1 MAPAQRTVRTA
12 SLDIAYEE
20 TGPADGMPVI
30 LSHGFPDDARTWD
43 GVAGPLAASGF
54 RVLVPMLRG
63 YGYTRI
69 IGDNTP
75 RSGQQA
81 ALGADLIA
89 LMDALRIERALL
101 AGYDWGGRASCIV
114 SALWPE
120 RVAGLVSVGGY
131 NIQDIAACFAPAPA
145 ASELAY
151 WYIWYFNMERGRA
164 GLAANRRALCR
175 LLWRLWSP
183 NWDFDDATFD
193 RTAASW
199 DNPDF
204 VDVVIHS
211 YRHRHQA
218 APGDPT
224 LETIERRLALRPPI
238 TVPTIVLEGAAD
250 TVDPPDRSPVTA
262 ERFPALR
269 DYRLIPVAGHFL
281 PREAPAAF
289 VAALGTLHPAS

>member
-1 MAPAQRTVRTA
+1 MAPAQRTIRTA
-12 SLDIAYEE
+12 TLDIACEE

-30 LSHGFPDDARTWD
+30 LSHGFPDDARAWD
-43 GVAGPLAASGF
+43 GVATPLAAAGF

-63 YGYTRI
+63 YGGTRFLTAT
-69 IGDNTP
+69 TP

-81 ALGADLIA
+81 ALGSDLLA

-120 RVAGLVSVGGY
+120 RVAGLVTVGGY
-131 NIQDIAACFAPAPA
+131 NIQNIAACFMPASA
-145 ASELAY
+145 GSELAY

-164 GLAANRRALCR
+164 GLTANRRDICR
-175 LLWRLWSP
+175 LLWKLWSP
-183 NWDFDDATFD
+183 NWDFDDASFD
-193 RTAASW
+193 RTATSW

-218 APGDPT
+218 APGDPE
-224 LETIERRLALRPPI
+224 LEDIEQRLARQPSI

-250 TVDPPDRSPVTA
+250 TVDPPDRSAVTA

-289 VAALGTLHPAS
+289 VAALRDLYAA